1 MRYWPV
7 FNGQPT
13 SSIRKRHAVA
23 PGTQQPLSEMI
34 ESPKIALLFETSR
47 GYGRDV
53 ALGIARYARLH
64 GPWTFHLTPPDHEEG
79 LSDLECW
86 HGHGVFARA
95 NHPGLVDQ
103 LSSWN
108 LPTIGLDLRG
118 EQVAKGSPISSF
130 SNLFADPDKP
140 ARLAAAHLLERG
152 YTNFA
157 FVGAPGTIWSDHRE
171 ASFCKCIREAG
182 HRLRIYEPRGA
193 NLFLGWERERPF
205 LVDWIRNLPKPI
217 GIMACND
224 EHGLHV
230 LDACRE
236 ADVKVPREV
245 GVIGV
250 DNDELLCELSNPPLS
265 SVSLNATEGGFEAAA
280 WLAHLMSSGRN
291 EPRPIMIQALRVVTR
306 QSTDYLATD
315 DERVAR
321 ALAAIRTHFREV
333 TPESLAHDVQL
344 SRRELDSRFRAML
357 GRSVVA
363 EIQRTRLN
371 QAMQLLE
378 KTDYP
383 IPKVAQEA
391 GYSSSSYMIQV
402 FRRELGT
409 TPAKHRGSVRLNGSG
424 MDTSS

>member
-1 MRYWPV
+1 
-7 FNGQPT
+7 
-13 SSIRKRHAVA
+13 
-23 PGTQQPLSEMI
+23 MI

-64 GPWTFHLTPPDHEEG
+64 APWTFHLTPPDQDQRM
-79 LSDLECW
+79 SDLESW
-86 HGHGVFARA
+86 KGDGVFARA
-95 NHPGLVDQ
+95 THPELVEQ
-103 LSSWN
+103 LLAWD
-108 LPTIGLDLRG
+108 LPTIGLDLRS
-118 EQVAKGSPISSF
+118 EQIATDHPLSRF
-130 SNLFADPDKP
+130 SNLFADPVKP
-140 ARLAAAHLLERG
+140 GELAAAHLLDRG

-171 ASFCKCIREAG
+171 LSFCRSIREAG
-182 HRLRIYEPRGA
+182 CEVHVYEPREP

-205 LVDWIRNLPKPI
+205 LVNWIANLPKPI
-217 GIMACND
+217 GVMACND
-224 EHGLHV
+224 EQGLHV

-236 ADVKVPREV
+236 AEVKVPGEV

-280 WLAHLMSSGRN
+280 WLAHLMQTGKN
-291 EPRPIMIQALRVVTR
+291 EPRPIMIQAVRVVAR
-306 QSTDYLATD
+306 KSTEYLATD
-315 DERVAR
+315 DDRVMN
-321 ALAAIRTHFREV
+321 ALAMIRNQCRV
-333 TPESLAHDVQL
+333 VSPELLANHVQL
-344 SRRELDSRFRAML
+344 SRRELDSRFRELL

-363 EIQRTRLN
+363 EIQRVRLN

-378 KTDYP
+378 ETDYP
-383 IPKVAQEA
+383 IPKVAEEA

-409 TPAKHRGSVRLNGSG
+409 TPAKHRGSVRLDGSG
-424 MDTSS
+424 MDASSNDET